1 MPFLLFFSN
10 HLFNKDLI
18 IKHDNKIANDK
29 QILETHL
36 TNNVSFATKVRGKI
50 MKIEDL
56 DIGDVVYAKQTIIDD
71 GSMPN
76 GVAGDI
82 LAEAGTRGV
91 ITMIGYVE
99 EEPKR
104 SVFLV
109 RFEDKD
115 LNLGNPI
122 GCWIE
127 DLAVAP
133 ALLN

>member
-1 MPFLLFFSN
+1 
-10 HLFNKDLI
+10 
-18 IKHDNKIANDK
+18 
-29 QILETHL
+29 
-36 TNNVSFATKVRGKI
+36 

-56 DIGDVVYAKQTIIDD
+56 DIGDVVYAAKTIIDD

-76 GVAGDI
+76 GTAGDI

-91 ITMIGYVE
+91 IALIGHVE
-99 EEPKR
+99 EEPER

-122 GCWIE
+122 GCWVE
-127 DLAVAP
+127 DLALEPKRV
-133 ALLN
+133 N